1 MRVCYHARMPKPKTF
16 QRRLKSQAQILSAFV
31 SAFGKTLI
39 THKPE
44 ISDHERL
51 AGIEEGAMRI
61 WAQNVSLY
69 FDDEVFLKLKDFVAD
84 LKVEDP
90 ATPFIPE
97 LKDSYVINIR
107 EGQIRLSAASLE
119 ALLARYV
126 LPAAGSPLKDAR
138 LSISGDRMILRAK
151 VRKFGIDVPI
161 TLESQVSVGPEG
173 MIELLPQR
181 LAVSEVGIGGM
192 IKLFNLE
199 LDRLLDMPADGPLQ
213 VSGNQITIDP
223 AGIFPSPRAIGRPT
237 GVRIERGELVLVYS
251 SPEPMEAAPL
261 IDSHA
266 PNYMLC
272 MGHDLLVGKMMM
284 HDAHFQIVNQEP
296 ASHLDFSLD
305 HYRSQLAAGSSAL
318 QAGDQLL
325 VRLPNLGGSKR
336 SATGPI

>member
-1 MRVCYHARMPKPKTF
+1 MPKPKAF

-31 SAFGKTLI
+31 SAFGRTLI
-39 THKPE
+39 THKPATL
-44 ISDHERL
+44 DYERL

-61 WAQNVSLY
+61 WAHNVSLY
-69 FDDEVFLKLKDFVAD
+69 FDDEVVLKLRDFVAD
-84 LKVEDP
+84 LQVQDP
-90 ATPFIPE
+90 TTPFIPE
-97 LKDSYVINIR
+97 LKDSYVIAIR
-107 EGQIRLSAASLE
+107 QGQIRLSAASLE
-119 ALLARYV
+119 ALLGRYV
-126 LPAAGSPLKDAR
+126 LPAAGAPLKDAR

-151 VRKFGIDVPI
+151 VRKFGFDVPI
-161 TLESQVSVGPEG
+161 TMESEVSVGPEG

-199 LDRLLDMPADGPLQ
+199 LDRLLEMPDDGPLR
-213 VSGNQITIDP
+213 VTGNQITIDP

-237 GVRIERGELVLVYS
+237 AVWIERGELVLAYS
-251 SPEPMEAAPL
+251 GPDPMAAAPL
-261 IDSHA
+261 IDPHA

-305 HYRSQLAAGSSAL
+305 HYRSQLASGSSSL
-318 QAGDQLL
+318 HAGDQLL
-325 VRLPNLGGSKR
+325 VRLPNLGPSKR
-336 SATGPI
+336 TGTGPI